1 MWKICYW
8 KMPAWWQLCL
18 HKRILCS
25 RSTTPFWFFV
35 FFFYLKRFSKGR
47 VRYRIYF
54 ELLRKLVQYVLVYY
68 QLTMKCIRAFAD
80 NMQACIVLY
89 IIYQSSPITDRSAIW
104 MLSSVAWN
112 PVGFLKKGLR
122 REAFLWPRLLT
133 DFLLQDH
140 LHYSIF
146 FTSCNKCSGLN

>member
-1 MWKICYW
+1 MTVPNVKNLLLKNASMMATVLAQKDSVQQKY
-8 KMPAWWQLCL
+8 
-18 HKRILCS
+18 H
-25 RSTTPFWFFV
+25 PFWFFV

-89 IIYQSSPITDRSAIW
+89 IIYQSSPITDRSAI
-104 MLSSVAWN
+104 
-112 PVGFLKKGLR
+112 
-122 REAFLWPRLLT
+122 
-133 DFLLQDH
+133 
-140 LHYSIF
+140 
-146 FTSCNKCSGLN
+146 